1 MYERTSTIER
11 KDGKPV
17 SKTGQVSGILAT
29 SGEASDGHILNVNG
43 GKLKRGSPL
52 LFNHDALDGNLGSWV
67 DFEASEDVVRG
78 TAQIELDGIG
88 EKAAWRNDVAFMVD
102 QGHIPGFSIRW
113 KETKAPTRR
122 VDLAKDHPAYVDP
135 ERETDFAK
143 LYGLYFDRW
152 QMLEGSIVT
161 LPSDQ
166 GALIGRMR
174 DSKAPARSHWTRVLD
189 RMAGVDVLNREDE
202 PEPEEIQRLFDSLN
216 QFEVTELEPVQLED
230 GRTFFLPDELAEKL
244 STRER
249 TTLPETEELIESL
262 EVEDESEALKPDEET
277 NLVTA
282 SEDTG
287 VSDIARD
294 DLFDLLREE
303 FVPVYKEIRKE
314 WRELL
319 YQIVGKV

>member
-1 MYERTSTIER
+1 MYERTSTIDR
-11 KDGKPV
+11 AGVKPV

-29 SGEASDGHILNVNG
+29 SGEASDGHILNVGG

-52 LFNHDALDGNLGSWV
+52 LFNHDAIDGNLGSWV
-67 DFEASEDVVRG
+67 DFDATGDVIRG

-113 KETKAPTRR
+113 KETKTPTRR
-122 VDLAKDHPAYVDP
+122 VDLAKDHPAYVDA
-135 ERETDFAK
+135 EREQDFNK

-174 DSKAPARSHWTRVLD
+174 DAKTDARTHWTRVLE
-189 RMAGVDVLNREDE
+189 RMAGKAEPDDLSRTILDSFNEIGLDE
-202 PEPEEIQRLFDSLN
+202 LQS
-216 QFEVTELEPVQLED
+216 VELDD
-230 GRTFFLPDELAEKL
+230 GRTFFVPRELAAKL

-249 TTLPETEELIESL
+249 KPLPEPEVIDVSL
-262 EVEDESEALKPDEET
+262 EIEEDAAALEPDEAT
-277 NLVTA
+277 PLVTA
-282 SEDTG
+282 SEDAS
-287 VSDIARD
+287 VSELARD
-294 DLFDLLREE
+294 DLFDLIREE
-303 FVPVYKEIRKE
+303 VAPVYQEIRKE